1 MLPSHSYRK
10 TGFEHLN
17 MAALLCRVTYVGRI
31 CAVF

>member
-1 MLPSHSYRK
+1 L
-10 TGFEHLN
+10 EHLN